1 MNVGQQLSK
10 YELSWIKH
18 PGFKSGFEQPLM
30 SNHVQI
36 TQTSFPS
43 FKKKKKKKSTLVQ
56 RKKSER
62 TKVQQTAERPGQDY
76 NLIKI
81 RHLKK
86 LAPYMTRSQTHE
98 LW

>member
-1 MNVGQQLSK
+1 
-10 YELSWIKH
+10 
-18 PGFKSGFEQPLM
+18 M
-30 SNHVQI
+30 SNPVQI

-43 FKKKKKKKSTLVQ
+43 FEKKKNVLLYKG
-56 RKKSER
+56 KKSER

-86 LAPYMTRSQTHE
+86 LAPYITLH
-98 LW
+98 

>member
-1 MNVGQQLSK
+1 
-10 YELSWIKH
+10 
-18 PGFKSGFEQPLM
+18 M

-36 TQTSFPS
+36 TQTSFPP
-43 FKKKKKKKSTLVQ
+43 FKKKKKSTLVQ
-56 RKKSER
+56 REKSER

-76 NLIKI
+76 NLIKM

-86 LAPYMTRSQTHE
+86 LAPYMTRSHTHE